1 MKGKK
6 LFGVLAIL
14 LAVTVA
20 FSGIGCGEE
29 EKNQSPVANSDW
41 AETTMDTAVVIDVT
55 ANDTDA
61 DGTIDV
67 TTVTIVANPD
77 DGTVSVNSATGK
89 VTYTPDSGFA
99 GTDTFTYR
107 VKDNDGANS
116 NSATVIVTIPV
127 PGNVAPVAADDQA
140 TTTEDT
146 SVVIDVCANDTD
158 ADGTIDVTSVGIVV
172 GPAHGSASVSATT
185 GKVTYNPDSGF
196 SGTDTFTY
204 RVTDD
209 SGGLSNVATVTVTV
223 TEVKTQREQTLI
235 VAVAS
240 LAEAWFNDISTFSDN
255 FGMASCLEYLLNMEP
270 GTSGDYEPGL
280 ATSWE
285 MSEDG
290 STWTFNLREGVKWH
304 PGPDGEDYGVFTAD
318 DVIYNVEIGARVGAN
333 TADDV
338 WRDFVDW
345 VEEVDPYTVV
355 FHMKEGEESWEL
367 HTSLTNAA
375 PHLPM
380 HCKAYALDYG
390 EAYAATHPIGTGP
403 YKFVSMTPGSVVEF
417 EAVDEHWRQ
426 APYYKYLKLI
436 NVPEEATRM
445 AMLMAGDVDI
455 TDMTPLSVYTVAG
468 VEGFAAVEAPNVVE
482 YDIYYGG
489 MYVAPNTPG
498 TSPWVG
504 GPGDE
509 DAKKVRQAMAMAIN
523 RQEIVDY
530 VFYGKATADCPI
542 AGYEPGL
549 PWTDPS
555 WTVYPYDPAG
565 AIALLAEAGYED
577 GFSLSLDTY
586 VTSGRVMAPD
596 IAEAVASYWEAIG
609 LDVSINELDYGSF
622 MGKWATKKTYDMYTY
637 SWNRPYEPG
646 KRMQYTFV
654 TAAWSPVPIVQWNA
668 ELDGYVGTGVGDLD
682 AETRHE
688 ALRNAGQIIYDNY
701 LTIPIVF
708 AHSLYGVNSDKVGTW
723 VLPAYPA
730 PMYCEDITP

>member
-1 MKGKK
+1 MKRKR

-20 FSGIGCGEE
+20 FNGIGCAEE
-29 EKNQSPVANSDW
+29 AEEVNKSPVANTDW
-41 AETTMDTAVVIDVT
+41 ATTDVDTAVVIDVT

-77 DGTVSVNSATGK
+77 DGTVSVNAATGK
-89 VTYTPDSGFA
+89 VTYTPDSGFS

-107 VKDNDGANS
+107 VKDNDGTNS
-116 NSATVIVTIPV
+116 NTASVIVTIPT

-140 TTTEDT
+140 TTTENT

-172 GPAHGSASVSATT
+172 GPAHGSVSVSSTT
-185 GKVTYNPDSGF
+185 GGVTYTPASGF
-196 SGTDTFTY
+196 SGSDTFTY

-209 SGGLSNVATVTVTV
+209 GGGLSNVATVSVTV
-223 TEVKTQREQTLI
+223 TEVLTKREQTLI

-240 LAEAWFNDISTFSDN
+240 LAEAWFNDIATFTDN
-255 FGMASCLEYLLNMEP
+255 FGMAGCLEYLLNMKP
-270 GTSGDYEPGL
+270 GSSGEYEPGL
-280 ATSWE
+280 AETWE

-290 STWTFNLREGVKWH
+290 LTWTFYLRQGVKWH
-304 PGPDGEDYGVFTAD
+304 PGPNGEDYGEFTAD

-333 TADDV
+333 TQDDV
-338 WRDFVDW
+338 WRDMV
-345 VEEVDPYTVV
+345 VSVTAPDPYTAV
-355 FHMKEGEESWEL
+355 FTLNTPIWEL
-367 HTSLTNAA
+367 DTSLTNAA
-375 PHLPM
+375 PHLPI
-380 HCKAYALDYG
+380 HCKAYALDVG
-390 EAYAATHPIGTGP
+390 EAAAAEHPIGTGA

-426 APYYKYLKLI
+426 VPYYKYLKLI
-436 NVPEEATRM
+436 SVPEEATRM
-445 AMLMAGDVDI
+445 AMLMAGDLDI

-468 VEGFAAVEAPNVVE
+468 VEGFGAVEAPNVVE
-482 YDIYYGG
+482 YVIYFGG

-498 TSPWVG
+498 TAPWNG
-504 GPGDE
+504 GPGDI
-509 DAKKVRQAMAMAIN
+509 DALKVRQAMAMAIN

-530 VFYGKATADCPI
+530 VFYGKATAECPI
-542 AGYEPGL
+542 AKYEPGM
-549 PWTDPS
+549 PWTDAS
-555 WTVYPYDPAG
+555 WTLYPYDPAG
-565 AIALLAEAGYED
+565 AIALLAEADYED
-577 GFSLSLDTY
+577 GFAVSLDTY

-637 SWNRPYEPG
+637 AWNRPYEPG
-646 KRMQYTFV
+646 KAMSYTFV
-654 TAAWSPVPIVQWNA
+654 TASWAPVPIVQWNA
-668 ELDGYVGTGVGDLD
+668 ELDGYVGTGNSDLD
-682 AETRHE
+682 PAVRHE
-688 ALRNAGQIIYDNY
+688 ALMNAGQIIYDNY

-708 AHSLYGVNSDKVGTW
+708 AHSLYGVNSDKVNNW

-730 PMYCEDITP
+730 PMYYEDITG